1 MRSKGDK
8 NMKVSEYNMTKEMAE
23 DLLKTR
29 KGEDKKM
36 DNQEYLCKVVNEQFG
51 LMYECVKVNTS
62 L

>member
-1 MRSKGDK
+1 
-8 NMKVSEYNMTKEMAE
+8 MKVSEYNMTKEMAE